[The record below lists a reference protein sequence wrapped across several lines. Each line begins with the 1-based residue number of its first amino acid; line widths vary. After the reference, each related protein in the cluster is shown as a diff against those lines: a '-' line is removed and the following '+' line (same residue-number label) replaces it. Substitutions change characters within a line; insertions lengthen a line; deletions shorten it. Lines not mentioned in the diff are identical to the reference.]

1 MKKRTATLFALSL
14 LLLWAGNQTRSTA
27 GGTGVPPVNHAQDAR
42 ATLKLHHPHPG
53 NIADGMYTIVGEASK
68 RCLEVP
74 NNSCAAA
81 VPLQTFDCDRTDASN
96 NQKFNV
102 VSDGT
107 GNYTISPVHSDLCLE
122 VSAEKF
128 RDRTPVIQT
137 ECVPGKASQKWS
149 MSQYGVNLE
158 IRDVQHNQCLDV
170 ERKATSNY
178 SPVNLQSCSN
188 GTNQR
193 WRLNKAIINVDTGI
207 ICRASPSHPERECT
221 GVNDQQKSVH
231 LGKTLTKVRCEDVC
245 KVNRMVSCRWGAGK

>member
-1 MKKRTATLFALSL
+1 MKKRTAILSTL
-14 LLLWAGNQTRSTA
+14 LLLMLWAGRPTHSTA
-27 GGTGVPPVNHAQDAR
+27 IIAAN
-42 ATLKLHHPHPG
+42 PG

-74 NNSCAAA
+74 NNSCASAL
-81 VPLQTFDCDRTDASN
+81 PLQTFDCDRTDASN

-122 VSAEKF
+122 VAADKY
-128 RDRTPVIQT
+128 RDHIPVIQA

-158 IRDVQHNQCLDV
+158 IRDVQSNHCLDI
-170 ERKATSNY
+170 ERKATGNY
-178 SPVNLQSCSN
+178 SPVNLQACSN

-193 WRLNKAIINVDTGI
+193 WRLKKATINLETGV
-207 ICRASPSHPERECT
+207 ICRSSPAHPERECT
-221 GVNDQQKSVH
+221 GVNDQQKSVN

-245 KVNRMVSCRWGAGK
+245 KVNRMASCQWGGGK

>member
-1 MKKRTATLFALSL
+1 MKKRTAILSVLSL
-14 LLLWAGNQTRSTA
+14 LLLWAGSST
-27 GGTGVPPVNHAQDAR
+27 TSKTIITPN
-42 ATLKLHHPHPG
+42 PG
-53 NIADGMYTIVGEASK
+53 NVADGMYTIVGEASK

-74 NNSCAAA
+74 NNSCVSAI
-81 VPLQTFDCDRTDASN
+81 PLQTFDCDRTGASN

-122 VSAEKF
+122 VAAEKF
-128 RDRTPVIQT
+128 RDHIPVIQA

-158 IRDVQHNQCLDV
+158 IRDVQSNHCLDV
-170 ERKATSNY
+170 ERKATANY
-178 SPVNLQSCSN
+178 SPVNLQPCSN

-193 WRLNKAIINVDTGI
+193 WRLNKTTINVDTGV
-207 ICRASPSHPERECT
+207 ICRSSPAHPERECT
-221 GVNDQQKSVH
+221 GVNDQQKSVN

-245 KVNRMVSCRWGAGK
+245 KVNRMASCQWGGSK

>member
-1 MKKRTATLFALSL
+1 MKKQTAILFALL
-14 LLLWAGNQTRSTA
+14 CLVPLWPGKRTSSITISK
-27 GGTGVPPVNHAQDAR
+27 
-42 ATLKLHHPHPG
+42 ATPG

-74 NNSCAAA
+74 NNSCASA
-81 VPLQTFDCDRTDASN
+81 VALQTFDCDRTQASN

-102 VSDGT
+102 ISDGS
-107 GNYTISPVHSDLCLE
+107 GNYTISPVNSDLCLE
-122 VSAEKF
+122 VPAEKF
-128 RDRTPVIQT
+128 RDRIPVIQA
-137 ECVPGKASQKWS
+137 ECVPGKASQKWA

-158 IRDVQHNQCLDV
+158 IRDVESNRCLDV
-170 ERKATSNY
+170 ERKATGNY

-193 WRLNKAIINVDTGI
+193 WRLNKATINVETGI

-231 LGKTLTKVRCEDVC
+231 LGKTLTKARCEEVC
-245 KVNRMVSCRWGAGK
+245 KVNRMVSCQWGEAK